1 MLHQLRSNCINVA
14 STLGFSAHLIA
25 GISGHTLQSKLYD
38 AYLEA
43 PLHQKIELATKM
55 TSLAVADL
63 TPSALQIEAY
73 KSAEE
78 NINNKF
84 NEIVQQNAF
93 RDLAEV
99 SSKYDSKGLSL
110 NVYAFALDHTV

>member
-1 MLHQLRSNCINVA
+1 
-14 STLGFSAHLIA
+14 
-25 GISGHTLQSKLYD
+25 
-38 AYLEA
+38 
-43 PLHQKIELATKM
+43 M

-78 NINNKF
+78 NINKKF

-110 NVYAFALDHTV
+110 NVDASALDHTV